1 MATRK
6 TFEKAIIAKCKNP
19 NLNAN
24 GYFSKNSENLI
35 EGIDVSLFEKDLTS
49 GSGNELQR
57 KFNAIYSSAALA
69 VNNFSIVKKEPS
81 TFHYLGYSNFD
92 ECEFERKFPTELGGT
107 APNLDFTIENNEV
120 VIAFEAKYLEI
131 TTKKKVK
138 FAKSYNKE
146 KLDYL
151 DDFWFDII
159 DKYKDSRS
167 YLDVAQLIKHAI
179 GLINYKRKYPT
190 KKIVLVYIYWLPE
203 NYKAFSNFVTHQN
216 ELLAFENDLKENK
229 NLKFISTTYTE
240 FWKTYEHENSIF
252 KAHFDK
258 VKKRYKIEI

>member
-19 NLNAN
+19 NLKAN
-24 GYFSKNSENLI
+24 GYFSTNKENLL
-35 EGIDVSLFEKDLTS
+35 EGIDISLFQEDLTS
-49 GSGNELQR
+49 GSGNELQS

-69 VNNFSIVKKEPS
+69 VNNFSIVKKESS
-81 TFHYLGYSNFD
+81 TFNYLGYSNFYD
-92 ECEFERKFPTELGGT
+92 AKFERKFITGLGGT
-107 APNLDFTIENNEV
+107 APNLDFTIENNDV
-120 VIAFEAKYLEI
+120 VIAFESKYLEI

-146 KLDYL
+146 KLNYL

-159 DKYKDSRS
+159 NQHKDSRF

-179 GLINYKRKYPT
+179 GLINYKRKYST

-203 NYKAFSNFVTHQN
+203 NYEAFTNFKEHQK
-216 ELLAFENDLKENK
+216 ELREFEALLKENK
-229 NLKFISTTYTE
+229 DLQFISTTYTE
-240 FWKTYEHENSIF
+240 FWKAYEHENSIF
-252 KAHFDK
+252 KKHFNK
-258 VKKRYKIEI
+258 VKKRYKIKI